1 LNFTPPKTT
10 IKFTP
15 EQPIGF
21 ASNTASTGKSQ
32 QKSTK
37 ATRHFEREV
46 LLRGKASLLLNF
58 ETNGAVCKQSGQNAF
73 ILSEKHKIIMKYEL

>member
-1 LNFTPPKTT
+1 VLSGLQESVSSLDEK
-10 IKFTP
+10 
-15 EQPIGF
+15 
-21 ASNTASTGKSQ
+21 STKA
-32 QKSTK
+32 TK